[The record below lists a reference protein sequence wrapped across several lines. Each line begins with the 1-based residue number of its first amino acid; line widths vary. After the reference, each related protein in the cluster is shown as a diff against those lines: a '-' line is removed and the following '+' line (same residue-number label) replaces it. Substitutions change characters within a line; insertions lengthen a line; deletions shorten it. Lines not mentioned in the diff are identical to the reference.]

1 MGFWIYRHTRAIVV
15 STQVVSVVAIAAHL
29 FISFKASQMFG
40 IIGAGLMC
48 CNVFA
53 LSVPTKYNILGFSS
67 REFYVMGLAAT
78 SIVFAMAVSAA
89 SQNHVIIVNL
99 F

>member
-1 MGFWIYRHTRAIVV
+1 MWIYKHTRAIVV

-29 FISFKASQMFG
+29 FISFKASQTFG
-40 IIGAGLMC
+40 MIGAGLMC
-48 CNVFA
+48 MNVFA

-67 REFYVMGLAAT
+67 RECYVVGLAAT
-78 SIVFAMAVSAA
+78 SIIFAMAVSAA
-89 SQNHVIIVNL
+89 AKNPVIINIL